1 MLPQTAELDPSRVE
15 RRMPRRTG
23 YASNLAPPR
32 IPWRLLIQITG
43 ESHTTVGMEVKEK
56 IVIGRADSD
65 AEDQPDLDLV
75 PFGADQRG
83 VSRRHALISRED
95 DSLFVE
101 DLDSTNQTL
110 LNGYALD
117 PRQRYRLYDGDELLL
132 GLVRLVVRFVKSP
145 AA

>member
-1 MLPQTAELDPSRVE
+1 
-15 RRMPRRTG
+15 MPRRTG
-23 YASNLAPPR
+23 YGSNLAPPR

-65 AEDQPDLDLV
+65 VEDQPDLDLI
-75 PFGADQRG
+75 PFGAEQRG
-83 VSRRHALISRED
+83 VSRRHVLISRDD

-101 DLDSTNQTL
+101 DLDSTNHTL

-117 PRQRYRLYDGDELLL
+117 PRQRYRLYDGDELVL
-132 GLVRLVVRFVKSP
+132 GLMRLVVRFVKSP
-145 AA
+145 ATLEN

>member
-1 MLPQTAELDPSRVE
+1 
-15 RRMPRRTG
+15 MPRRTG